1 MSSATATNP
10 IYEARSYDLATLA
23 KVVNDSTMP
32 ARSYLGSLREGLMH
46 AENEKKLPTAV
57 TTAILALAGTAAA
70 LATAPAGGVG
80 ALLVGSF
87 AVMMK
92 VADVVTNLKNLRES
106 VVTSDNIHTMLIK
119 QLETK
124 QASQG
129 MWESLMVKLGQ
140 RNDVIEQQ
148 ANHIAATA
156 QHEMENQHPRP
167 RGG

>member
-1 MSSATATNP
+1 MSN
-10 IYEARSYDLATLA
+10 EARSYDLATLA
-23 KVVNDSTMP
+23 KVVGDRTMP
-32 ARSYLGSLREGLMH
+32 ARSYLGSLREGMMH
-46 AENEKKLPTAV
+46 AENEKKLPAATAS
-57 TTAILALAGTAAA
+57 AILALAATAAA

-92 VADVVTNLKNLRES
+92 VAAVVTNLKNLRVS
-106 VVTSDNIHTMLIK
+106 AVTTNDIHAMLIK
-119 QLETK
+119 QLEAK

-140 RNDVIEQQ
+140 RNDMIERQFD
-148 ANHIAATA
+148 HIAATA
-156 QHEMENQHPRP
+156 QHELENQPPRP